1 MRRFLRLVAV
11 AAMTLPMIVSCGGVN
26 VDLPEEIGSD
36 FDIDGLL
43 EDLGDCDALSA
54 TFVAVVREAAEDLDE
69 LSERSGG
76 RVPAAELTEKVD
88 AIVDNAYFEVAERL
102 GCNAV
107 TQRVET
113 IERLRDLSPDSNAG
127 ESLVDE
133 VIEGLE
139 DRGT

>member
-1 MRRFLRLVAV
+1 MRRFLRLVV
-11 AAMTLPMIVSCGGVN
+11 AAAVTLPMIVSCGSVSI
-26 VDLPEEIGSD
+26 DIPEGIGSD
-36 FDIDGLL
+36 FDIDGIL

-76 RVPAAELTEKVD
+76 RVPAAALTDKVD

-107 TQRVET
+107 SQRVET
-113 IERLRDLSPDSNAG
+113 VERLRDLSPESDAG
-127 ESLVDE
+127 EGLVDE
-133 VIEGLE
+133 VISELE

>member
-1 MRRFLRLVAV
+1 MRSYLRVVVA
-11 AAMTLPMIVSCGGVN
+11 AAMTLPMIASCGGVSI
-26 VDLPEEIGSD
+26 DLPEEIGSD
-36 FDIDGLL
+36 FEIDGLL
-43 EDLGDCDALSA
+43 EDLGDCDALSE

-88 AIVDNAYFEVAERL
+88 AIVENSYFEVAERL

-113 IERLRDLSPDSNAG
+113 IERLRELSPESTAG
-127 ESLVDE
+127 ENLVDE

-139 DRGT
+139 DRGI

>member
-1 MRRFLRLVAV
+1 MRKFLRLIVAGAV
-11 AAMTLPMIVSCGGVN
+11 TLPMIVSCGGVS
-26 VDLPEEIGSD
+26 VDIPEEIGSD
-36 FDIDGLL
+36 FDIDSLL

-88 AIVDNAYFEVAERL
+88 TIVDNAYFEVAERL

-107 TQRVET
+107 SQRVET
-113 IERLRDLSPDSNAG
+113 IERLRDLSPDSEAG
-127 ESLVDE
+127 EGLVDQIIGE
-133 VIEGLE
+133 LE
-139 DRGT
+139 DRNA